1 MGEEDGSRRAND
13 YERDDP
19 TENSLAHNEP
29 VDTFA
34 TLEHGDTNGGTN
46 LAVSGGKRPAHAR
59 THDDDTCGTELD
71 ANTAAR
77 GQLGDLGTESVKNLV
92 TVKGEAGDDTGG
104 AQTENPVRIGTH
116 VSFF

>member
-1 MGEEDGSRRAND
+1 MRHHRRESTLGEEDGSRHAND

-59 THDDDTCGTELD
+59 THDDDT
-71 ANTAAR
+71 AAPSSMQIPR
-77 GQLGDLGTESVKNLV
+77 LGVNLAILV
-92 TVKGEAGDDTGG
+92 PRAW
-104 AQTENPVRIGTH
+104 RIL
-116 VSFF
+116 